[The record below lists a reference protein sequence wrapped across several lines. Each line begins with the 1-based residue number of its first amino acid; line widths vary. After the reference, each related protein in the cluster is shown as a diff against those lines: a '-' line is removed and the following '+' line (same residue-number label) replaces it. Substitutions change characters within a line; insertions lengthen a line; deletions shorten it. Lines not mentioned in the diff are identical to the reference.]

1 MGLQKGWREMK
12 KGLKALLAATLLF
25 TFAGCSAGKKEES
38 KEQKV
43 KVVLD
48 WFPNTN
54 HSGLYVAKTK
64 DYYKK
69 QGLDVE
75 IIQPGENTSA
85 EQMVA
90 SGKADF
96 GVSYQEN
103 VTTARVEG
111 IPVVSIGAVIQH
123 NTSAFASL
131 KKDNITSPKAFE
143 GKRYGGW
150 GAPAEEATLKTI
162 MDKHQADYN
171 KVQKVVLG
179 QTDFFKSI
187 GRDADFEWIYYG
199 WDGIEAKRKGIELN
213 AIMLKD
219 LNPAL
224 DYYSPVIIT
233 SEKHTK
239 QDKDFV
245 KKFMKATTDGYNF
258 AIKEPQA
265 SADILIKNV
274 PDINKELV
282 QESQK
287 WLSTKYQDDAKAW
300 GVQKEEVWT
309 NYMNFLYDN
318 KVIKKKIDVKAAFT
332 NEFLPSEK

>member
-1 MGLQKGWREMK
+1 MK
-12 KGLKALLAATLLF
+12 KGLKALLAASLLF
-25 TFAGCSAGKKEES
+25 TFAGCSVGKKEES

-54 HSGLYVAKTK
+54 HTGLYVAKTK

-103 VTTARVEG
+103 VTTARVED

-162 MDKHQADYN
+162 MDKQQADYN

-213 AIMLKD
+213 TIMLKD

-233 SEKHTK
+233 SEKHAK

-258 AIKEPQA
+258 AIKEPKEA
-265 SADILIKNV
+265 ADILIKNV

-287 WLSTKYQDDAKAW
+287 WLSTKYQDDVKAW